1 MKKMIFA
8 ALLAACIGCSN
19 QDDVVMET
27 GNKVSLSV
35 KLNFSDFQTKSGD
48 TAIDDLPEWSQLLL
62 IAYNSDNEIKGEVS
76 LSKKEFKALT
86 PARTIQLLEK
96 SDDPKLVGGKVLA
109 YVVATGNKWGPITTD
124 YKSQT
129 PQPNLPV
136 LTNEQKDINNWQPSG
151 SIKEGIAGDF
161 VNVPYYGVSE
171 AIIDKGPGVDGH
183 HQLTATVDVIPELSR
198 IQVLN
203 TPQEGGTKEVNGNT
217 ITVTSMTVENIY
229 VNRVTTNGKIEDIRT
244 INGVNV
250 APDWFEAFYAETKN
264 LVGLTD
270 IGTDKG
276 YQIFH
281 KDRPQVIVKVTYQLN
296 DEPKN
301 YTGYLTIEKYSYE
314 TVVSGDLLVSKGKVY
329 DIDLSKLKPT
339 YDQIGDEPFDDTV
352 YYDLSVDVTV
362 HDWVKIPVDP
372 EL

>member
-19 QDDVVMET
+19 QEDVVMET

-76 LSKKEFKALT
+76 LSKKEFKKLI
-86 PARTIQLLEK
+86 PARTIQILEK
-96 SDDPKLVGGKVLA
+96 SNDPKLVGGKVLA
-109 YVVATGNKWGPITTD
+109 YVVATGNEWGTITTD
-124 YKSQT
+124 YESQT
-129 PQPNLPV
+129 RQPNLPV
-136 LTNEQKDINNWQPSG
+136 LTNEQKDINNWQPG
-151 SIKEGIAGDF
+151 GFIKAEIAGKF
-161 VNVPYYGVSE
+161 VNVPYYGVSS
-171 AIIDKGPGVDGH
+171 AIIDNGPSGDGH

-203 TPQEGGTKEVNGNT
+203 TPKEGGTKDVNGNT
-217 ITVTSMTVENIY
+217 ITVTSLTVENIY

-244 INGVNV
+244 NV
-250 APDWFEAFYAETKN
+250 DQVESDWFDEFYAESKS

-276 YQIFH
+276 YQIFDQ
-281 KDRPQVIVKVTYQLN
+281 DRPQVIVKVTYQLN
-296 DEPKN
+296 GEAKD
-301 YTGYLTIEKYSYE
+301 YTGYLTIEKYNYG
-314 TVVSGDLLVSKGKVY
+314 TVVSDDLLVSKGKVY
-329 DIDLSKLKPT
+329 DIDLSKLQPT
-339 YDQIGDEPFDDTV
+339 YDQIGDEPYDKTV

-362 HDWVKIPVDP
+362 HDWVKVPVDP